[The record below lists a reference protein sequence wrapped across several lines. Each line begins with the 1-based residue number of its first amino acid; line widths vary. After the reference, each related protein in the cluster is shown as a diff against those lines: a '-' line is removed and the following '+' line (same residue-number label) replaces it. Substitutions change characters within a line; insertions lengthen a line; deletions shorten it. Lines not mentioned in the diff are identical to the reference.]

1 MYIIKNRKKNHIF
14 QDTEWSSMA
23 ELFDITSIGTMTMRN
38 RFVRSATGT
47 RMAQADG
54 GMTSKLTKH
63 IMDLV
68 DGGVGLVISGH
79 AYVHPDGQ
87 ASPRQLGIY
96 SDMLVPG
103 LTAFVKTVHEHHG
116 TIVAQLTHGGAHSN
130 PELTGVEAMA
140 PSALPAQEG
149 KRVVFPGCR
158 AMTQKDIIRVVDAFH
173 AAARRAYEAGFDGIQ
188 LHGAHGYLLS
198 EFLSPFYNKR
208 SDDYG
213 GSFRNRA
220 RIVLDTY
227 HAVRDAV
234 GDHFPVMIKM
244 NVIDLLPNGLS
255 VDEGREAA
263 SLYESVGFDAIELS
277 GGTSWGTLVLG
288 DPHRAICRNDPHE
301 AYYRDTA
308 HHLTSTLKKPII
320 LTGGIKSY
328 HVAAQLIQNN
338 IADYIGLCRPLIRE
352 PNLVNRWKS
361 GAWRKSECVSD
372 NACLFRRDGMDLQC
386 FHV

>member
-1 MYIIKNRKKNHIF
+1 
-14 QDTEWSSMA
+14 
-23 ELFDITSIGTMTMRN
+23 MRN

-47 RMAQADG
+47 RMAQSNG

-68 DGGVGLVISGH
+68 EGGVGLVISGH

-96 SDMLVPG
+96 SDTLIPG
-103 LTAFVKTVHEHHG
+103 LTALVKTVHEHHG

-130 PELTGVEAMA
+130 PELTGVDAMA
-140 PSALPAQEG
+140 PSALPAQDG
-149 KRVVFPGCR
+149 KRVHFPGCR
-158 AMTQKDIIRVVDAFH
+158 AMTHEDITRVVDAFH
-173 AAARRAYEAGFDGIQ
+173 AAARRAYDAGFDGIQ

-198 EFLSPFYNKR
+198 EFLSPFYNQR
-208 SDDYG
+208 SDNYG
-213 GSFRNRA
+213 GSVRNRA
-220 RIVLDTY
+220 RIVIDTY

-234 GDHFPVMIKM
+234 GNSFPVMIKM
-244 NVIDLLPNGLS
+244 NVIDLLPHGLS
-255 VDEGREAA
+255 VDEGREVA
-263 SLYESVGFDAIELS
+263 SLYASVGFDAIELS

-288 DPHRAICRNDPHE
+288 DPHRAICRNGPYE
-301 AYYRDTA
+301 AYYRDA
-308 HHLTSTLKKPII
+308 AQHLTSKLGTPII

-328 HVAAQLIQNN
+328 HVAAQLIQDN

-361 GAWRKSECVSD
+361 GDVRKSGCISD
-372 NACLFRRDGMDLQC
+372 NACLFRRDGLDLQC